1 VEVGSVKWSVYG
13 DYIRALGVTLL
24 IGTLISYFLSHSF
37 NAGTSIWLSA
47 WSDDSLNETTR
58 TDTGL
63 RNLRLTGYAVFGLG
77 EAVFV
82 LAATLTLNLACLAA
96 AQLLHRQMLT
106 GVLDAPVRFFDCTPL
121 GRILNRF
128 SKDID
133 TADFGICINVR
144 GVLVYTFRALV
155 SFLLISL
162 ETPLFLF
169 ALLPL
174 GIFYWTLQKVYI
186 AASRQLK
193 RIESTSRSPVYSHFQ
208 ETVSGASSI
217 RAYAS
222 SVRFE
227 RECCARLDKN
237 HQAYFPSFAALRWL
251 TVRLELLGYT
261 IVCLAALL
269 AVFQRHE
276 LTAGLAG
283 VSISS
288 ALTITATL
296 NMLVRSCSDL
306 ETNIVAIER
315 CLEYT
320 RLESESPT
328 RAQSPPT
335 TPPPDWPSQGN
346 IRFETYSTKYRTD
359 LPDVLHDLTFE
370 VRAGEKIGI
379 VGRTGAGK
387 SSLTLALFRVLEA
400 SSGRIC
406 IDDLPINRLALV
418 DLRSRLSII
427 PQEPILFAG
436 SLRSNLDPHNQ
447 LSDDQLWRAL
457 EQAHLRDFVAS
468 CTDGLEFTIGEG
480 GDNLS
485 VGQRQ
490 LLCLA
495 RAVLRQ
501 SKILVLDEATAA
513 VDVET
518 DELIQRT
525 IRREFS
531 SCTIMTI
538 AHRLHTILDYD
549 RVLVLQHG
557 RLAEYNSPR
566 TLLQDANSLFYSMAR
581 DAKII

>member
-1 VEVGSVKWSVYG
+1 METGSVKWSVYL
-13 DYIRALGVTLL
+13 DYIRALGIPLL
-24 IGTLISYFLSHSF
+24 IGTLIAYFLSHSF
-37 NAGTSIWLSA
+37 NVASSLWLSA
-47 WSDDSLNETTR
+47 WSDDALEESTR

-63 RNLRLTGYAVFGLG
+63 RNLRLAGYAAFGLG

-96 AQLLHRQMLT
+96 AQLLHRQMLIRT
-106 GVLDAPVRFFDCTPL
+106 LDSPIRFFDCTPL
-121 GRILNRF
+121 GRVLNRF

-155 SFLLISL
+155 SFILISM
-162 ETPLFLF
+162 ETPLFLL

-174 GIFYWTLQKVYI
+174 GIFYWLLQKLYI

-208 ETVSGASSI
+208 ETVAGAASI
-217 RAYAS
+217 RAYGS
-222 SVRFE
+222 SHRFE
-227 RECCARLDKN
+227 RECCNRLDTN
-237 HQAYFPSFAALRWL
+237 HEAYFPSVVALRWL

-261 IVCLAALL
+261 IVFLAALL
-269 AVFQRHE
+269 AVFQRHV
-276 LTAGLAG
+276 LSPGLAG
-283 VSISS
+283 VSVSS

-320 RLESESPT
+320 RLESETPV
-328 RAQSPPT
+328 RKELPV
-335 TPPPDWPSQGN
+335 TPPPEWPADGN
-346 IRFETYSTKYRTD
+346 IRFESYATKYRSD
-359 LPDVLHDLTFE
+359 LPDILHDLSFE
-370 VRAGEKIGI
+370 VRAGEKVGI

-400 SSGRIC
+400 SHGCIC
-406 IDDLPINRLALV
+406 IDDLPINRLALS

-427 PQEPILFAG
+427 PQEPVLFGG
-436 SLRSNLDPHNQ
+436 SLRSNLDPHNRF
-447 LSDDQLWRAL
+447 SDDELWRSL
-457 EQAHLRDFVAS
+457 EQAHLRDFVTS
-468 CTDGLEFTIGEG
+468 CAGGLDYTIGEG

-495 RAVLRQ
+495 RALLRK

-566 TLLQDANSLFYSMAR
+566 VLLQDANTLFYSMAR